1 MKKHFRATEYF
12 TIHAATEP
20 VEIDSDWFP
29 EFDGTTEQEF
39 FDYISENYNELA
51 EDESLSEE
59 AREALWTLIEGEKF
73 DYFNS
78 AYKGY
83 EGDIQMGQ
91 PNEECHRTGGFEV
104 ELTTGY
110 E

>member
-20 VEIDSDWFP
+20 VELDSDLFP
-29 EFDGTTEQEF
+29 DFEGETEQEF

-51 EDESLSEE
+51 EDESLPEE
-59 AREALWTLIEGEKF
+59 VRDALYTLIEGEKF

-78 AYKGY
+78 CTKGY
-83 EGDIQMGQ
+83 EGDIQMGL
-91 PNEECHRTGGFEV
+91 PNETWHRTGGFEV

-110 E
+110 

>member
-20 VEIDSDWFP
+20 VELDSDLFP
-29 EFDGTTEQEF
+29 DFEGETEQEF
-39 FDYISENYNELA
+39 FDYISENYNDLA

-59 AREALWTLIEGEKF
+59 VREALWTLIEGEKF

-78 AYKGY
+78 CTKGY
-83 EGDIQMGQ
+83 EGDIQMGL
-91 PNEECHRTGGFEV
+91 PNETWHRTGGFEV

-110 E
+110 

>member
-20 VEIDSDWFP
+20 VELDSDLFP
-29 EFDGTTEQEF
+29 DFEGETEQEF
-39 FDYISENYNELA
+39 FDYISENYNDLA
-51 EDESLSEE
+51 EDESLPEE
-59 AREALWTLIEGEKF
+59 VRDALWTLIEDEKF

-78 AYKGY
+78 CTKGY

-91 PNEECHRTGGFEV
+91 PNETWHKTGGFEV

-110 E
+110 

>member
-29 EFDGTTEQEF
+29 EFEGTTEQEF
-39 FDYISENYNELA
+39 FDYISENYNDLA
-51 EDESLSEE
+51 EDDSLSEE
-59 AREALWTLIEGEKF
+59 VRESLWVLVEGEKF

-78 AYKGY
+78 ATKGY
-83 EGDIQMGQ
+83 EGDIQMGK
-91 PNEECHRTGGFEV
+91 PNEEWRKTGDFEV
-104 ELTTGY
+104 EFTTGY
-110 E
+110 

>member
-1 MKKHFRATEYF
+1 MKKNFRATEYF

-20 VEIDSDWFP
+20 VELDSDLFP
-29 EFDGTTEQEF
+29 DFEGETEQEF

-51 EDESLSEE
+51 EDESLPEE
-59 AREALWTLIEGEKF
+59 VRDALYTLIEGEKF

-78 AYKGY
+78 CTKGY
-83 EGDIQMGQ
+83 EGDIQMGL
-91 PNEECHRTGGFEV
+91 PNETWHRTGGFEV

-110 E
+110 

>member
-1 MKKHFRATEYF
+1 MKKYFRATEYF

-20 VEIDSDWFP
+20 IELDSDLFP
-29 EFDGTTEQEF
+29 EFEGTTEQEF
-39 FDYISENYNELA
+39 FDYISENYNDLA

-59 AREALWTLIEGEKF
+59 VRETLWTLIEGEKF

-78 AYKGY
+78 CTKGY
-83 EGDIQMGQ
+83 EGDIQMGL
-91 PNEECHRTGGFEV
+91 PNETWHRTGGFEV

-110 E
+110 

>member
-20 VEIDSDWFP
+20 VELDSDLFTDF
-29 EFDGTTEQEF
+29 EGETEQEF
-39 FDYISENYNELA
+39 FDYISENYNDLA

-59 AREALWTLIEGEKF
+59 VREALWTLIEGEKF

-78 AYKGY
+78 CTR
-83 EGDIQMGQ
+83 I
-91 PNEECHRTGGFEV
+91 
-104 ELTTGY
+104 
-110 E
+110 

>member
-12 TIHAATEP
+12 TIHAASEP
-20 VEIDSDWFP
+20 IELDSDLFLDF
-29 EFDGTTEQEF
+29 EGTTEQEF
-39 FDYISENYNELA
+39 FDYISENYNDLA

-59 AREALWTLIEGEKF
+59 VRESLWTLIEGEKF

-78 AYKGY
+78 CTKGF
-83 EGDIQMGQ
+83 EGDIQMGL
-91 PNEECHRTGGFEV
+91 PNETWHKTGGFEV

-110 E
+110 

>member
-12 TIHAATEP
+12 TIHAASEP
-20 VEIDSDWFP
+20 IELDSDLFP
-29 EFDGTTEQEF
+29 DFEGTTEQEF
-39 FDYISENYNELA
+39 FDYISENYNDLA

-59 AREALWTLIEGEKF
+59 VRESLWTLIEGEKF

-78 AYKGY
+78 CTKGY
-83 EGDIQMGQ
+83 EGDIQMGL
-91 PNEECHRTGGFEV
+91 PNETWHRTGGFEV

-110 E
+110 

>member
-12 TIHAATEP
+12 TIHAASEP
-20 VEIDSDWFP
+20 IELDSDLFP
-29 EFDGTTEQEF
+29 DFEGTTEQEF
-39 FDYISENYNELA
+39 FDYISENYNDLA

-59 AREALWTLIEGEKF
+59 VRESLWTLIEGEKF

-78 AYKGY
+78 CTKGF
-83 EGDIQMGQ
+83 EGDIQMGL
-91 PNEECHRTGGFEV
+91 PNETWHKTGGFEV

-110 E
+110 

>member
-12 TIHAATEP
+12 TIHAASEP
-20 VEIDSDWFP
+20 IELDSDLFP
-29 EFDGTTEQEF
+29 DFEGTTEQEF

-59 AREALWTLIEGEKF
+59 VRESLWTLIEGEKF

-78 AYKGY
+78 CTKGY
-83 EGDIQMGQ
+83 EGDIQMGL
-91 PNEECHRTGGFEV
+91 PNETWHKTGGFEV

-110 E
+110 

>member
-20 VEIDSDWFP
+20 VELDSDLFP
-29 EFDGTTEQEF
+29 DFEGETEQEF
-39 FDYISENYNELA
+39 FDYISENYNDLA

-59 AREALWTLIEGEKF
+59 VREALWTLIEGEKF

-78 AYKGY
+78 CTKGY

-91 PNEECHRTGGFEV
+91 PDETWHKTGGFEV
-104 ELTTGY
+104 EFTTGY
-110 E
+110 

>member
-12 TIHAATEP
+12 TIHAASEP
-20 VEIDSDWFP
+20 IELDSDLFP
-29 EFDGTTEQEF
+29 DFEGTTEQEF
-39 FDYISENYNELA
+39 FDYISENYNDLA

-59 AREALWTLIEGEKF
+59 VRESLWTLIEGEKF

-78 AYKGY
+78 CTKGY
-83 EGDIQMGQ
+83 EGDIQMGL
-91 PNEECHRTGGFEV
+91 PNETWHKTGGFEV

-110 E
+110 

>member
-29 EFDGTTEQEF
+29 DFDGSTEQEF

-51 EDESLSEE
+51 EDESLPEE
-59 AREALWTLIEGEKF
+59 VRDALWTLIDGEKF

-78 AYKGY
+78 CTKVY
-83 EGDIQMGQ
+83 EVDIQMGQ
-91 PNEECHRTGGFEV
+91 PNDEWRKTGNFEV

-110 E
+110 

>member
-20 VEIDSDWFP
+20 IELDSDLFP
-29 EFDGTTEQEF
+29 DFEGTTEQEF
-39 FDYISENYNELA
+39 FDYISENYNDLA

-59 AREALWTLIEGEKF
+59 VRESLWTLIEGEKF

-78 AYKGY
+78 CTKGF
-83 EGDIQMGQ
+83 EGDIQMGL
-91 PNEECHRTGGFEV
+91 PNETWHKTGGFEV

-110 E
+110 

>member
-12 TIHAATEP
+12 TIYAATEP
-20 VEIDSDWFP
+20 VELDSAMFP
-29 EFDGTTEQEF
+29 EFDGASEQDF

-51 EDESLSEE
+51 EDESLPEE
-59 AREALWTLIEGEKF
+59 VRNSLWTLIEGEKF

-78 AYKGY
+78 AMKGY

-91 PNEECHRTGGFEV
+91 PNEKWHKTGGFEV

-110 E
+110 

>member
-29 EFDGTTEQEF
+29 EYEGNTEQEF
-39 FDYISENYNELA
+39 FDYISENFNELA
-51 EDESLSEE
+51 EDDSLSEE
-59 AREALWTLIEGEKF
+59 AREALWSLIEGEKF

-78 AYKGY
+78 STKGY
-83 EGDIQMGQ
+83 EGDIQMGK
-91 PNEECHRTGGFEV
+91 PNEEWRKTGDFEV
-104 ELTTGY
+104 ELSTNY
-110 E
+110 Y

>member
-1 MKKHFRATEYF
+1 MKKYFRATEYF

-20 VEIDSDWFP
+20 IELDSDLFP
-29 EFDGTTEQEF
+29 DFEGTTEQEF
-39 FDYISENYNELA
+39 FDYISENYNDLA

-59 AREALWTLIEGEKF
+59 VRESLWTLIEGEKF

-78 AYKGY
+78 CTKGY
-83 EGDIQMGQ
+83 EGDIQMGL
-91 PNEECHRTGGFEV
+91 PNETWHKTGGFEV

-110 E
+110 